1 MISAVLGRPEHE
13 VAGKIFTDTTTGIR
27 TVLIPISADFNHSV
41 FRQEGSSLF
50 DGTTFLPYLM
60 DERDALMATTT
71 VLEATMYDV
80 SEVEAYKCAGKDNI
94 KRRYGNS
101 GSYSGFVMYRSRMTN
116 QACVCVAVLDLP
128 RNKTDGI
135 AETIQNYAGHMKQQG
150 FFSKIEE
157 KRLGTSLAMAQN
169 QVNLLS
175 ALLSQTVQTTEVQAL
190 LIARRRYMMTKMREL
205 TLLMESS
212 DE

>member
-27 TVLIPISADFNHSV
+27 TVLIPISADFDHSV
-41 FRQEGSSLF
+41 FRQKRDSLF

-60 DERDALMATTT
+60 DERDTLMATTT

-116 QACVCVAVLDLP
+116 QACVCAAILDMP
-128 RNKTDGI
+128 RNKADGI
-135 AETIQNYAGHMKQQG
+135 ADTIQNYAEHLKGQG

-157 KRLGTSLAMAQN
+157 KRLGTCLAMAQN
-169 QVNLLS
+169 QINLVS
-175 ALLSQTVQTTEVQAL
+175 ALLTQTVQSDAVQAL
-190 LIARRRYMMTKMREL
+190 LIARRRYMLAKTREL
-205 TLLMESS
+205 SELMESS
-212 DE
+212 YE